1 MTRTR
6 QPRKLE
12 DFRPLFPA
20 EEKVLQELDTGHV
33 TVLGDG
39 TLPPPDAGP
48 DRRLR
53 ARFVRWCALGAGDGW
68 RVHETGLRVQGA
80 LIVSDGQAD
89 PATGSKET
97 AGLDLEG
104 CKLEHDLGFLACRF
118 EDAPL
123 LRSARLAGL
132 FLNRSALPGL
142 WIEGLSTTGGV
153 YLRDGNVEGWTRLL
167 GARIGGD
174 LDFSGATLRN
184 VGDKALSGDG
194 LIAAGG
200 VYLRGVT
207 IDGEARLPAAQVGE
221 VDCEDAVFRNK
232 GGKALNCNRI
242 TTTRGIVLRGAIVV
256 GEASFFGA
264 RIRGTL
270 DCENAIL
277 RNEGGN
283 ALSADSLSTTG
294 DVVLSGVTSEGSVRL
309 LGARIGGDVVCAR
322 VTLQNKG
329 GKALSG
335 DGFSIAG
342 AFFWREG
349 ASADGAMDLTAAEIG
364 VLDDD
369 PACWPGASDLLLD
382 RCRYGAF
389 TGKGIDGEARIRW
402 LGLQDPSKYG
412 KDFWPQPWEHC
423 AKVLREMGH
432 PEDARLVLIDK
443 ERRQRADRRRR
454 LEVRLEAARVRLRL
468 ARASAREVRSVIST
482 FGERFKSMAKESG
495 RDADLF
501 EASVRRAPAIR
512 DFLQARDLPNGAAPL
527 TAHREEAARRL
538 GLAPDHALAAAAP
551 IPGLWLALNAAR
563 FWDAVTGA
571 TIAYGRRPLRAA
583 WWLLGLWLFGAFW
596 FWGAYEMGSM
606 KPANALVLR
615 SAEWV
620 GCAEPPQR
628 QTACYLET
636 DQGKSYPEFNALIYA
651 ADVLVPVVEI
661 EQQAHWTPDED
672 KRWGAWFF
680 RPLMYAK
687 IILGWAL
694 SLLAVAGFSGLVKSD

>member
-1 MTRTR
+1 MTGTR
-6 QPRKLE
+6 QPRRLA
-12 DFRPLFPA
+12 DFGPLSPA
-20 EEKVLQELDTGHV
+20 ERKVLQELDTGYV

-39 TLPPPDAGP
+39 TLPPQDAGP

-80 LIVSDGQAD
+80 LIVSDGEAD
-89 PATGSKET
+89 PELGSEGT
-97 AGLDLEG
+97 AGLNLEG
-104 CKLEHDLGFLACRF
+104 CKAEHDLGFIACRF
-118 EDAPL
+118 EDAPVF
-123 LRSARLAGL
+123 RSARLAGL
-132 FLNRSALPGL
+132 FLNGSRLPGL
-142 WIEGLSTTGGV
+142 RADRLSTTGGV
-153 YLRDGNVEGWTRLL
+153 FLRATQVAGEARLL
-167 GARIGGD
+167 GGRIGGNLDCNGTTLRNEGGEALNADGLTTTGDVFLRGARVVGEVRLLGAQIGGNLDCEGATLRNEGGEALSADGLTTTGDVFLRGAHVAGEARLVGARIGGD
-174 LDFSGATLRN
+174 LSCTGAT
-184 VGDKALSGDG
+184 
-194 LIAAGG
+194 
-200 VYLRGVT
+200 
-207 IDGEARLPAAQVGE
+207 
-221 VDCEDAVFRNK
+221 F
-232 GGKALNCNRI
+232 
-242 TTTRGIVLRGAIVV
+242 
-256 GEASFFGA
+256 
-264 RIRGTL
+264 
-270 DCENAIL
+270 
-277 RNEGGN
+277 RNEGGRTLN
-283 ALSADSLSTTG
+283 AG
-294 DVVLSGVTSEGSVRL
+294 RCVVT
-309 LGARIGGDVVCAR
+309 
-322 VTLQNKG
+322 
-329 GKALSG
+329 
-335 DGFSIAG
+335 G
-342 AFFWREG
+342 AFFWRKG
-349 ASADGAMDLTAAEIG
+349 ASAEGGIDLTAAEIDAI
-364 VLDDD
+364 DDD
-369 PACWPGASDLLLD
+369 PACWPSAGDLVLD

-389 TGKGIDGEARIRW
+389 VGGGIDGEARIRW

-454 LEVRLEAARVRLRL
+454 LAIRLEAARTRLRL
-468 ARASAREVRSVIST
+468 ARASAREVRGVISA
-482 FGERFKSMAKESG
+482 FGQELKSLSKESR
-495 RDADLF
+495 RDATLLDT
-501 EASVRRAPAIR
+501 SVRRAPAIR
-512 DFLQARDLPNGAAPL
+512 DFLHARDLPEGASPL
-527 TAHREEAARRL
+527 SAHREEAARRL

-551 IPGLWLALNAAR
+551 IPGLWLALNVAR
-563 FWDAVTGA
+563 FWDALTGA

-596 FWGAYEMGSM
+596 FWGANEMGSM

-615 SAEWV
+615 SAEWI